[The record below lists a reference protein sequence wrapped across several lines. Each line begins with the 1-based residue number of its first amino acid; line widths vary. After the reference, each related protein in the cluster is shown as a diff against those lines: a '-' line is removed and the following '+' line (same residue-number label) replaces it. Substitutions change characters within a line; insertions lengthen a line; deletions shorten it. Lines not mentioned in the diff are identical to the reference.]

1 MLGSHVVA
9 EGILADKKQGNHQI
23 EKNPLN
29 TVLARIGGDVNDV
42 RGHDRRDPDRGPLA
56 DQPEKSLGALEL
68 FPLVKAQENLQR
80 MILVFGIVLK
90 VLVKMFKSFFRNS
103 FFHKL
108 PPSDVFSGVMEF
120 LLSILTVFFDSSIES
135 FLKKHNFSPAI
146 VQILQKLCYTLK

>member
-90 VLVKMFKSFFRNS
+90 VLVKMFKSLFRNS
-103 FFHKL
+103 LFHKL
-108 PPSDVFSGVMEF
+108 PPSGVFSGVMEF
-120 LLSILTVFFDSSIES
+120 LLSILTVFFDSSI
-135 FLKKHNFSPAI
+135 AI
-146 VQILQKLCYTLK
+146 

>member
-80 MILVFGIVLK
+80 MILVCSSPSSGIV
-90 VLVKMFKSFFRNS
+90 SFIS
-103 FFHKL
+103 YL
-108 PPSDVFSGVMEF
+108 PQMCFPV
-120 LLSILTVFFDSSIES
+120 
-135 FLKKHNFSPAI
+135 
-146 VQILQKLCYTLK
+146 